1 MKILTEIINSKKK
14 EVKAIK
20 EKYSYKDFES
30 SSLFSQK
37 KRSLTKALTPD
48 KFGIIA
54 EMKRKSPSAGL
65 INTSFDIIQQG
76 KIYEGSGAVAIS
88 CLTDYY
94 YFGGYNNDLTLLKS
108 ATTIPLLRKEFIID
122 EIQLFESKAIGA
134 DAILLIAEILTK
146 EQSLHLTVMAQ
157 SLGMEVLMECHS
169 YKELKKVNEFVDIIG
184 ANNRNLQTQKT
195 SIQTSFDL
203 YDFIPEQKICIS
215 ESGIRSKNDLIKL
228 SAKGYKGAL
237 IGEHILA
244 NSNPSKTLTSLQ
256 LQPSELC

>member
-146 EQSLHLTVMAQ
+146 EQALHLTTMAQ
-157 SLGMEVLMECHS
+157 SIGMEVLM
-169 YKELKKVNEFVDIIG
+169 
-184 ANNRNLQTQKT
+184 
-195 SIQTSFDL
+195 
-203 YDFIPEQKICIS
+203 
-215 ESGIRSKNDLIKL
+215 
-228 SAKGYKGAL
+228 
-237 IGEHILA
+237 
-244 NSNPSKTLTSLQ
+244 
-256 LQPSELC
+256 

>member
-1 MKILTEIINSKKK
+1 MKILPEILNSKKK

-30 SSLFSQK
+30 ASLFSQK
-37 KRSLTKALTPD
+37 KRSLTKAITPD

-54 EMKRKSPSAGL
+54 EMKRKSPSSGI
-65 INTSFDIIQQG
+65 INTSFDVIQQG

-94 YFGGYNNDLTLLKS
+94 FGGNNKDLILLKS
-108 ATTIPLLRKEFIID
+108 ATTIPVLRKEFIID

-146 EQSLHLTVMAQ
+146 EQALHLTIMAQ

-169 YKELKKVNEFVDIIG
+169 YKELKKVNKFVDIIG
-184 ANNRNLQTQKT
+184 VNNRNLQTQQT

-215 ESGIRSKNDLIKL
+215 ESGIRSKNELIKL
-228 SAKGYKGAL
+228 SSKGYKGAL

-244 NSNPSKTLTSLQ
+244 NTNPSKTLESLQ
-256 LQPSELC
+256 FQPSELC

>member
-37 KRSLTKALTPD
+37 KRSLTKALAPD

-108 ATTIPLLRKEFIID
+108 ATTIPVLRKEFIID

-184 ANNRNLQTQKT
+184 VNNRNLQTQKT

-244 NSNPSKTLTSLQ
+244 NTNPSKTLASLQ
-256 LQPSELC
+256 FQPPELC